1 MIDAIEKE
9 KVHLSPFNL
18 EIHVIFDS
26 MNNDRKEN
34 SIECLIWSVLQW
46 GVSREDRDCD
56 QVTVA
61 GQLSALLS
69 AEDGDIISNLWTS
82 LSSTLLH
89 SRLLQRNTS

>member
-34 SIECLIWSVLQW
+34 SIECLIWSVLQS
-46 GVSREDRDCD
+46 VDRTGT
-56 QVTVA
+56 VTMLQCSGWPA
-61 GQLSALLS
+61 LCSA
-69 AEDGDIISNLWTS
+69 IS
-82 LSSTLLH
+82 
-89 SRLLQRNTS
+89 